1 MTKSIE
7 TLVEDIYHVLDPTN
21 DHIVNEE
28 NLEAFGEA
36 VKDAVRDQLR
46 TRKQREGTLRFSGI
60 GKQPRQLWYDAHVD
74 ASEAEPLEPQAGMKF
89 LYGHIIEAVALLL
102 CKEAGHNVS
111 DEQKE
116 VEVDGVKGHLDAII
130 DGHVVDV
137 KSASP
142 FGFKKF
148 AEGEIT
154 PKDDSFGYIR
164 QLSGYATCEE
174 KPAAFL
180 AIDKV
185 AGRFALSPL
194 SSYAIKGH
202 PPAPRIAMLK
212 EVLAKDEPPE
222 RCYPTIE
229 DGKSGNRRLSME
241 CGYCKWRELCW
252 ADANGG
258 KGLRTFLY
266 SNGPRFLTKVEREPD
281 VYEATK
287 SKSRRDPGEEVQEE

>member
-1 MTKSIE
+1 VANIE
-7 TLVEDIYHVLDPTN
+7 NLVDDIYHVLDPRN
-21 DHIVNEE
+21 DHVCDEE
-28 NLEAFGEA
+28 NLAALGEA

-46 TRKQREGTLRFSGI
+46 TRKGGPALRFSGI

-74 ASEAEPLEPQAGMKF
+74 PELAEPLEPQAVMKF
-89 LYGHIIEAVALLL
+89 LYGHIIEAVALFL
-102 CKEAGHNVS
+102 CKEAGHEVT

-116 VEVDGVKGHLDAII
+116 VEVDGIKGHMDACI

-164 QLSGYATCEE
+164 QLSGYATCED

-212 EVLAKDEPPE
+212 EALAKDTPPE
-222 RCYPTIE
+222 RCYSDVE
-229 DGKSGNRRLSME
+229 DGKSGNRKLGME
-241 CGYCKWRELCW
+241 CGYCKWKNVCWPELRGF
-252 ADANGG
+252 A
-258 KGLRTFLY
+258 Y
-266 SNGPRFLTKVEREPD
+266 SNGPRWMTKIVREPD
-281 VYEATK
+281 VYEFTK
-287 SKSRRDPGEEVQEE
+287 ND